1 MGDVEEKLSDIEEYL
16 IWEYNTELSIE
27 EEITQH
33 KLDSRLELGDK
44 IKWITPIELLKY
56 YGEDIHPVQ
65 REIILQ
71 DMDMRYPIKK

>member
-1 MGDVEEKLSDIEEYL
+1 MEDVEEKLSDIEEYL
-16 IWEYNTELSIE
+16 IWEYDTELSIE
-27 EEITQH
+27 EEIVQH